1 MSIMKDSFASK
12 EVSGVNI
19 GRLFSL
25 SGLARGTGRNE
36 ADRAIDA
43 TLNSARQY
51 YDIQSD
57 LNAMHEAA
65 RKENEL
71 KHKAALATIELN
83 ESTKKQNQI
92 LREQLEKL
100 TAEMEGRKVGM
111 ASKEYE
117 FDVFVSH
124 ANDNKQSFVDSLSAG
139 LNRLGIKVWYDSS
152 ILDWGDDW
160 KAKIKEG
167 LEKSRFGIV
176 VLSPQF
182 IGREWTTKELTELL
196 NRQNERHEKVVLPL
210 LYKLTV
216 DDMKAKYPDLAPI
229 QARPIREDE
238 DAKDV
243 VIDFARILI
252 RALKSE

>member
-1 MSIMKDSFASK
+1 MTEFEKYEQLVEKRGGGQLAELHSAYAAS
-12 EVSGVNI
+12 
-19 GRLFSL
+19 RSL
-25 SGLARGTGRNE
+25 VDLA
-36 ADRAIDA
+36 
-43 TLNSARQY
+43 
-51 YDIQSD
+51 
-57 LNAMHEAA
+57 AA
-65 RKENEL
+65 QESTRKENEL
-71 KHKAALATIELN
+71 KHRAALATIELN

-92 LREQLEKL
+92 LRAQLEKL
-100 TAEMEGRKVGM
+100 TAEMEARKGGIT
-111 ASKEYE
+111 SKEYE

-139 LNRLGIKVWYDSS
+139 LSRLGIKVWYDSS

-210 LYKLTV
+210 LYNLTV
-216 DDMKAKYPDLAPI
+216 EDMKAKYPDLAPI

-252 RALKSE
+252 RALRDGGL

>member
-1 MSIMKDSFASK
+1 MVDYGG
-12 EVSGVNI
+12 GVCPDDEDN
-19 GRLFSL
+19 SL
-25 SGLARGTGRNE
+25 HHGGCV
-36 ADRAIDA
+36 
-43 TLNSARQY
+43 NSAYAAHSRH
-51 YDIQSD
+51 QSIVTIRRALQAD
-57 LNAMHEAA
+57 AE
-65 RKENEL
+65 RKRRAEE
-71 KHKAALATIELN
+71 ATIELN
-83 ESTKKQNQI
+83 ELTKKQNQI
-92 LREQLEKL
+92 LREQLAKL
-100 TAEMEGRKVGM
+100 TAEKEGRKVGM
-111 ASKEYE
+111 ALKEYE

-210 LYKLTV
+210 LYNLTV
-216 DDMKAKYPDLAPI
+216 EDMKAKYPDLAPI
-229 QARPIREDE
+229 QARSIREDE

-252 RALKSE
+252 RELKNS

>member
-1 MSIMKDSFASK
+1 MKID
-12 EVSGVNI
+12 
-19 GRLFSL
+19 LFGGHSN
-25 SGLARGTGRNE
+25 SDERFVQMFKM
-36 ADRAIDA
+36 DQI
-43 TLNSARQY
+43 NSARQFA
-51 YDIQSD
+51 
-57 LNAMHEAA
+57 AMQRAIDDGARAA
-65 RKENEL
+65 RERHEL
-71 KHKAALATIELN
+71 ERKAALATIELN

-92 LREQLEKL
+92 LRMQLEKV

-111 ASKEYE
+111 TSKEYE

-139 LNRLGIKVWYDSS
+139 LSRLGIKVWYDSS

-210 LYKLTV
+210 LYNLTV
-216 DDMKAKYPDLAPI
+216 EDMKAKHPDLAPI
-229 QARPIREDE
+229 QARSIREDE

-252 RALKSE
+252 RALKNG

>member
-1 MSIMKDSFASK
+1 MTEFERYQRLSARNDSDRLAALRATSAYDFSRISDSIHVM
-12 EVSGVNI
+12 
-19 GRLFSL
+19 
-25 SGLARGTGRNE
+25 NE
-36 ADRAIDA
+36 AV
-43 TLNSARQY
+43 
-51 YDIQSD
+51 
-57 LNAMHEAA
+57 

-83 ESTKKQNQI
+83 ESTKRQNQI

-100 TAEMEGRKVGM
+100 TAEMEGRKVGK

-167 LEKSRFGIV
+167 LGKSRFGIV

-210 LYKLTV
+210 LYNLTV

-252 RALKSE
+252 RALKDG

>member
-1 MSIMKDSFASK
+1 MTEFERYQRMSARNDS
-12 EVSGVNI
+12 
-19 GRLFSL
+19 GRLAAFQATSAYDFSRI
-25 SGLARGTGRNE
+25 SDNIHAMNE
-36 ADRAIDA
+36 AV
-43 TLNSARQY
+43 
-51 YDIQSD
+51 
-57 LNAMHEAA
+57 

-83 ESTKKQNQI
+83 ESTKQQNQM
-92 LREQLEKL
+92 LRVQLEKL
-100 TAEMEGRKVGM
+100 TAEMEGRKVGVG
-111 ASKEYE
+111 SKEYE

-182 IGREWTTKELTELL
+182 IGREWTTKELIELL

-210 LYKLTV
+210 LYNLTI

-229 QARPIREDE
+229 QARSIREDE

-252 RALKSE
+252 RELKNG

>member
-1 MSIMKDSFASK
+1 MTEFERLHRLSATGDT
-12 EVSGVNI
+12 
-19 GRLFSL
+19 GRLAAFQAHSAYDFSRI
-25 SGLARGTGRNE
+25 SDSIHAMNE
-36 ADRAIDA
+36 A
-43 TLNSARQY
+43 T
-51 YDIQSD
+51 
-57 LNAMHEAA
+57 

-92 LREQLEKL
+92 LREQLAKL

-111 ASKEYE
+111 ALKEYE

-124 ANDNKQSFVDSLSAG
+124 ANDNKQSFVDSLSVG

-210 LYKLTV
+210 LYNLTV

-229 QARPIREDE
+229 QARSIREDE

-252 RALKSE
+252 RALKN

>member
-1 MSIMKDSFASK
+1 MDDKMKIDLFGGRSNSDERFAQ
-12 EVSGVNI
+12 I
-19 GRLFSL
+19 LRM
-25 SGLARGTGRNE
+25 
-36 ADRAIDA
+36 DQI
-43 TLNSARQY
+43 NSARQFA
-51 YDIQSD
+51 
-57 LNAMHEAA
+57 AMQRAIDDGARAA
-65 RKENEL
+65 QERREL
-71 KHKAALATIELN
+71 ERKAALATIELN

-92 LREQLEKL
+92 LRMQLEKV
-100 TAEMEGRKVGM
+100 TAEMGGRKVGM
-111 ASKEYE
+111 TSKEYE

-182 IGREWTTKELTELL
+182 IGREWTTKELIELL

-210 LYKLTV
+210 LYNLTI

-229 QARPIREDE
+229 QARSIREDE

-252 RALKSE
+252 RALKNG

>member
-1 MSIMKDSFASK
+1 MSDMIKYNSLR
-12 EVSGVNI
+12 I
-19 GRLFSL
+19 GSL
-25 SGLARGTGRNE
+25 VGAQI
-36 ADRAIDA
+36 ADRMAA
-43 TLNSARQY
+43 FEASTAR
-51 YDIQSD
+51 
-57 LNAMHEAA
+57 EAA
-65 RKENEL
+65 ESRRQMEAVARAAQERHEL
-71 KHKAALATIELN
+71 ERKAALATIELN

-92 LREQLEKL
+92 LRAQLEKL
-100 TAEMEGRKVGM
+100 TAEMEERNAGM
-111 ASKEYE
+111 TSKEYA

-167 LEKSRFGIV
+167 LAKSRFGIV

-182 IGREWTTKELTELL
+182 IGREWTTKELAELL

-210 LYKLTV
+210 LYNLTV
-216 DDMKAKYPDLAPI
+216 EDMKAKYPDLAPI

-252 RALKSE
+252 RALKNG

>member
-1 MSIMKDSFASK
+1 MTEFKKYEQLVEKRGGSQLAELHSAYAAS
-12 EVSGVNI
+12 
-19 GRLFSL
+19 RSL
-25 SGLARGTGRNE
+25 VDLAAAQE
-36 ADRAIDA
+36 A
-43 TLNSARQY
+43 T
-51 YDIQSD
+51 
-57 LNAMHEAA
+57 

-71 KHKAALATIELN
+71 KHRAALATIELN

-100 TAEMEGRKVGM
+100 TAEMEGRKVSM
-111 ASKEYE
+111 ALKEYE

-210 LYKLTV
+210 LYNLTV

-229 QARPIREDE
+229 QARSIREDE
-238 DAKDV
+238 DAKDI

>member
-1 MSIMKDSFASK
+1 MDKIRFEMPGWNSENDVRRWASLQERERQAK
-12 EVSGVNI
+12 ARDAE
-19 GRLFSL
+19 RLECLRMNS
-25 SGLARGTGRNE
+25 AYEYRRVRDN
-36 ADRAIDA
+36 IDA
-43 TLNSARQY
+43 AY
-51 YDIQSD
+51 
-57 LNAMHEAA
+57 EAS

-83 ESTKKQNQI
+83 ELTKKQNQI

-100 TAEMEGRKVGM
+100 TVEMEGRKVGM

-167 LEKSRFGIV
+167 LGKSRFGIV

-210 LYKLTV
+210 LYNLTV
-216 DDMKAKYPDLAPI
+216 DGMKAKYPDLAPI
-229 QARPIREDE
+229 QARSIREDE